1 MRRVIELS
9 HQDALDIVEAIR
21 TEVERRGQA
30 ATIAVCDRHGE
41 LHAYLRMDGTRMS
54 VGPIA
59 MNKAFTAGREEVP
72 SGSVG
77 DAAREYQFPVT
88 NFGDLRFLGWPGGLP
103 IEVDGIV
110 IGAVGVSGLADED
123 DIEMA
128 ELGVSVVTGRSIEG
142 S

>member
-21 TEVERRGQA
+21 TEVERRGEA

-41 LHAYLRMDGTRMS
+41 LHAYLRMDGARMS

-77 DAAREYQFPVT
+77 EAAREYGFPVT

-103 IEVDGIV
+103 IEVDGAV

-123 DIEMA
+123 DIAMA
-128 ELGVSVVTGRSIEG
+128 ELGLSVLAGRFPEEA
-142 S
+142 